1 MLVKAPGDVLQCS
14 GSPYPVS
21 TPPGCCLIND
31 SRSGSYELN
40 SHMGLKRWSNKA
52 LRRADEPRAERY
64 LRVYLLCRLAGHPA
78 RPPAGSSLCG
88 WRWKRVLTTQGTVG
102 LGALSREP
110 LGVTVMPGLQGEGGR
125 VQVGS
130 SPWVW
135 PTAGSPRS
143 DHNQLFHCS
152 SYPGS
157 SLPLLLS

>member
-64 LRVYLLCRLAGHPA
+64 LRIYLLCRLAGHPA